1 MRCDALARVWPLCWP
16 ASCRRRLRR
25 SRRLLVDRCRSIVW
39 GLIDLTPEQFDE
51 LIRSR
56 ARARRLR
63 MREQKREES
72 ARAPR
77 HRLTLNYGIAPL
89 VNEGDYVPWRSMDLN
104 NPAYEL
110 LYSKYVV
117 GCFGRR
123 SGGSLSLVYTCRF
136 ATRGEVGASV
146 AYIRYFNTLRMPG
159 TSLSR
164 SLSDMPLVRV
174 LWVSRSALRIYSG
187 LELGLQ
193 AEYRRGYFAR
203 RYASA
208 VHFAAQCTF
217 IGLQCGNR
225 VFFNTEIGI
234 GARGAIAVGIGW
246 KIDAKKGGG

>member
-1 MRCDALARVWPLCWP
+1 MRCDALACFVQAAAQAIKAAAYRPLP
-16 ASCRRRLRR
+16 
-25 SRRLLVDRCRSIVW
+25 VDSL

-63 MREQKREES
+63 MREQEREES

-77 HRLTLNYGIAPL
+77 HRLTLNYGIAL
-89 VNEGDYVPWRSMDLN
+89 WSTRAIMSWSRDLN

-110 LYSKYVV
+110 LYSKYED

-136 ATRGEVGASV
+136 ATRWEVGASV

-159 TSLSR
+159 TALSR
-164 SLSDMPLVRV
+164 SLSEHQFFIMPLVRV
-174 LWVSRSALRIYSG
+174 LWVSRSARRIYSG

-203 RYASA
+203 GTPLRFILRLS
-208 VHFAAQCTF
+208 VRSSDCGAAIVYFSIPRSESST
-217 IGLQCGNR
+217 GSDHDRHRLENR
-225 VFFNTEIGI
+225 CE
-234 GARGAIAVGIGW
+234 
-246 KIDAKKGGG
+246 KGDG